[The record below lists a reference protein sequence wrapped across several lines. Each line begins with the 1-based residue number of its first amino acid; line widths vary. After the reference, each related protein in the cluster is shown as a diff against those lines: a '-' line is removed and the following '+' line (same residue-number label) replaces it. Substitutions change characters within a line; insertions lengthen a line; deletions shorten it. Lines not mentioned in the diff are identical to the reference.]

1 MSNDSTIPDP
11 RYIVGDA
18 PQTAPPS
25 DCNVHVIS
33 TLHPRNVE
41 SELRRACAEMLLA
54 GSLML
59 ADVQRALG
67 QWDAAHPVKQS
78 EERFR
83 KALEAGREALS

>member
-1 MSNDSTIPDP
+1 MIEDP
-11 RYIVGDA
+11 EKLFTGLVPRASSEAVGRDVA
-18 PQTAPPS
+18 
-25 DCNVHVIS
+25 
-33 TLHPRNVE
+33 

-54 GSLML
+54 GSLLL

-67 QWDAAHPVKQS
+67 QWDTSHAAKQT